1 MNQFQ
6 LFFKLGLEHILD
18 IYGFDHILFIIA
30 LCAIYLLRDWK
41 RILVLVVAFTVGH
54 SITLTLATLGLV
66 RINSNLIEFL
76 IPVTI
81 AVTAFFNILKPRPSS
96 GRGMQANYVFALF
109 FGLVHG
115 LGFSNY
121 LRTILGKESSL
132 FEPLLAFNLGL
143 GVGQLFIVT
152 IFLLISSILVGIFG
166 TNRKEWAL
174 VLSSMV
180 LGMAIMMILDARY
193 W

>member
-6 LFFKLGLEHILD
+6 LYFKLGLEHILD
-18 IYGFDHILFIIA
+18 IYGFDHILFVIA

-66 RINSNLIEFL
+66 TINSNLIEFL

-96 GRGMQANYVFALF
+96 GRGIQANYFFALF
-109 FGLVHG
+109 FGLIHG

-121 LRTILGKESSL
+121 LRTILGRESSL
-132 FEPLLAFNLGL
+132 IEPLLAFNLGL
-143 GVGQLFIVT
+143 GVGQLIIVG

-174 VLSSMV
+174 VLSSIV
-180 LGMAIMMILDARY
+180 FGMAIMMILDAKY